1 MPEKSKFEIIKA
13 KVEAFCVVDGQ
24 YRINDIDTQ
33 KEAILIDGPN
43 GALITMSLEKGKVKC
58 SDQAFQQAVMSLED
72 DTGGYLPVPIQ
83 DGEKENI
90 KALVSNASSLGMLSP
105 EGIRNFINP
114 KATGQEII
122 DHLIIAKEL
131 GLSVIAKEI
140 YLIKRKDG
148 TVSHVTGLNAFTR
161 RAAQNPQF
169 SHYKSGVITMK
180 KDCDEPIYR
189 PGTFYPPNE
198 TLVGG
203 WCQCFFKDGREAE
216 RHSVNLHEYDTGLS
230 LWKDKKATMIEK
242 VTKFQDLR
250 RNNPIECNN
259 MYGAEELGIDP
270 TKEIKI
276 DMEA

>member
-1 MPEKSKFEIIKA
+1 MSGKESKFEIVKA
-13 KVEAFCVVDGQ
+13 KVEAFCAVDSQ
-24 YRINDIDTQ
+24 YKINDVDTQ

-58 SDQAFQQAVMSLED
+58 SDQAFQAAVMSLEED
-72 DTGGYLPVPIQ
+72 SGGYLPVPIQ
-83 DGEKENI
+83 EGEKENI
-90 KALVSNASSLGMLSP
+90 KALVSNVSSLGMLSP

-122 DHLIIAKEL
+122 DHLIIANEL

-180 KDCDEPIYR
+180 KDCDEPVYR
-189 PGTFYPPNE
+189 PGTFYPPGE
-198 TLVGG
+198 QLVGG
-203 WCQCFFKDGREAE
+203 WCQCFFKDGRETE
-216 RHSVNLHEYDTGLS
+216 RHSVNLSEYNTGLS
-230 LWKDKKATMIEK
+230 LWKDKPATMIEK
-242 VTKFQDLR
+242 VAKFQSLR
-250 RNNPIECNN
+250 KENPVECNGL
-259 MYGAEELGIDP
+259 YGAAELGIDP
-270 TKEIKI
+270 AKEIKA
-276 DMEA
+276 EA